1 MKRNA
6 NVRFVKPMLEQLEAR
21 VQPSFLLAGAV
32 QQQFLPPLQAM
43 LTDMQTAKGNLANN
57 FTMLT
62 TPGKVTN
69 VGDAETQYAAG
80 AANFS
85 QMVSD
90 QHAINATVTADNAF
104 IRAAAMAEFTE
115 GDPTDLILVTFGP
128 LIGFNPTSSLTNVQT
143 QANSLINGSD
153 VQTWISKDFTTI
165 PTSFIS
171 SPVIWDSLVAPR
183 TF

>member
-1 MKRNA
+1 MKRSS

-32 QQQFLPPLQAM
+32 QQQFLPPLQAV
-43 LTDMQTAKGNLANN
+43 LSDMQTAKGNLANN

-69 VGDAETQYAAG
+69 AGDAETQYAAG

-90 QHAINATVTADNAF
+90 QHTITAMVNQDNAF
-104 IRAAAMAEFTE
+104 IRAAALAEFTE
-115 GDPTDLILVTFGP
+115 GDATDEILVLFGP
-128 LIGFNPTSSLTNVQT
+128 LIGFNPTSSLTDVQT
-143 QANSLINGSD
+143 QANSLISGKD
-153 VQTWISKDFTTI
+153 VQTWISKDFTTV

-171 SPVIWDSLVAPR
+171 SPVIWESLVADR